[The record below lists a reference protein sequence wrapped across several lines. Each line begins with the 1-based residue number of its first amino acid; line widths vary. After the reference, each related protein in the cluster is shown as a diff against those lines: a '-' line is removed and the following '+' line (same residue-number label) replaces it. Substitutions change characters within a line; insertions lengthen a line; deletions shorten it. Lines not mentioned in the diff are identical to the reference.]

1 MQALKMHGGFKPF
14 YPDDIPLLDKVHT
27 TAQSVYGTDVIVA
40 ETRVRDR
47 IDRFQNSSFRH
58 FPACMA
64 KTTYSLSADLT
75 LKSAPAQSR
84 LDSTG
89 SGTRVGHRRR

>member
-47 IDRFQNSSFRH
+47 IDRFE
-58 FPACMA
+58 PAGGFGVI
-64 KTTYSLSADLT
+64 
-75 LKSAPAQSR
+75 
-84 LDSTG
+84 TG
-89 SGTRVGHRRR
+89 NTR